1 MADVDPLTTI
11 VNLITSNYDNS
22 QTDNITPTID
32 KIYKKPLDKE
42 PQPGQ
47 DLIYVY
53 ADPSNLNS
61 VGIGNNAAAQVVEIV
76 KIDLRSRNKAITQ
89 TSTVDD
95 SHARKVRSHILKILF
110 SNITTPGDNFD
121 TIDPQ
126 IEITDLSNGM
136 RGIFRYILKV
146 RLTDFSRDMTA

>member
-1 MADVDPLTTI
+1 MADVDPLVTI
-11 VNLITSNYDNS
+11 VNLITNNYDIS
-22 QTDNITPTID
+22 ATDSVQPVIS
-32 KIYKKPLDKE
+32 KIYEKPLDKE

-53 ADPSNLNS
+53 ADPTNLNS

-76 KIDLRSRNKAITQ
+76 KIDLRMRSKNDTQQNKVI
-89 TSTVDD
+89 D
-95 SHARKVRSHILKILF
+95 SHARKVRDQVLKILY
-110 SNITTPGDNFD
+110 SNITSPGDNFD

-126 IEITDLSNGM
+126 IEVTDLSNGS

-146 RLTDFSRDMTA
+146 RLTDFSRDMTV